1 MRTISRK
8 GSRVDDSAVP
18 VSGGVAG
25 SVEYADAEP
34 LVRAVGLNKFFGG
47 IRALA
52 GVDLTV
58 RRGEVLALVGEN
70 GAGKSTVV
78 RIISGLE
85 KHDAG
90 ELWIGDRLVTSPS
103 PMLARH
109 LGVMSVPQ
117 QLALCDNLGADLNV
131 VLPVPP
137 LTRFRI
143 GSFGIIDRAEA
154 ARRAKVHL
162 DRIGAK
168 LPSLTLP
175 IVRMSGGQRQA
186 IAIAR
191 AMEHGAKVLIF
202 DEPTAALGLR
212 QRDETLR
219 LCRAVAEGG
228 VGVIVVT
235 HSVEDVFEVADRVC
249 AFRQGRV
256 VMDKPITDCE
266 KKEIR
271 DVMEGV

>member
-1 MRTISRK
+1 
-8 GSRVDDSAVP
+8 VDDSAAKAA
-18 VSGGVAG
+18 VSGGAAG
-25 SVEYADAEP
+25 VVDSAEPVP
-34 LVRAVGLNKFFGG
+34 LVRCVGLNKFFGG

-52 GVDLTV
+52 GADLTV
-58 RRGEVLALVGEN
+58 RSGEVLALVGEN

-103 PMLARH
+103 PMLARQ

-117 QLALCDNLGADLNV
+117 QLALADNLGADMNV

-143 GSFGIIDRAEA
+143 GSFGIVDRAEA
-154 ARRAKVHL
+154 GRRAKIHL
-162 DRIGAK
+162 DRIGAR
-168 LPSLTLP
+168 LPSLTHP

-191 AMEHGAKVLIF
+191 ALEHGAKVLIF

-249 AFRQGRV
+249 AFRRGRV
-256 VMDKPITDCE
+256 ALDKPISECG
-266 KKEIR
+266 KSEIR
-271 DVMEGV
+271 DVMEGA